1 MMVTI
6 MMKRNNIMILIILM
20 IMMIIMMM
28 MMVVMMMMMIMMVMI
43 NCRISISNFSHLCIH
58 AEQYKGPFS
67 EQVASQK
74 QSNQN

>member
-20 IMMIIMMM
+20 IMMM
-28 MMVVMMMMMIMMVMI
+28 MMVVMMMMIMMVMI